1 MFLLLT
7 KPGGIC
13 VGLGCCGHCVKCRAR
28 RVVEDTVMGS
38 CRGITSYTHIFNK
51 VSIRAQTGGTVMEMR
66 V

>member
-28 RVVEDTVMGS
+28 RVVEDMVMGS